1 MPPGGF
7 VKVLEIILAVFLP
20 PIAVFVHKGLGGKF
34 VLSILLTLLGHLPG
48 VVYAL
53 YVTTQE

>member
-1 MPPGGF
+1 M
-7 VKVLEIILAVFLP
+7 KVLEIILAVFLP
-20 PIAVFVHKGLGGKF
+20 PIAVLLHKGLGGKF
-34 VLSILLTLLGHLPG
+34 LLSILLTLLGHLPG